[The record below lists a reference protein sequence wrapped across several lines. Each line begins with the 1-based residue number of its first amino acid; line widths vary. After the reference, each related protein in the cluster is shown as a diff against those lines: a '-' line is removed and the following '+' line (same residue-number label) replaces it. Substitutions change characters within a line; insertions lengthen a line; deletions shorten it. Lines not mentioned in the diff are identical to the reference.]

1 MNKIHVICQQ
11 PLQERYTTEWYMRM
25 IKIKDFN
32 VLGYGAAPKIDRSKS
47 YNYFANLEGS
57 IWYENDQL
65 NKLMRERHVENLLI
79 TDLDFPGLAIHA
91 VPLIKL
97 KFPKVKIFGIY
108 HAGSWCNGDIFS
120 NDIGKACQEFITI
133 NCLCDKIF
141 VSTKYHK
148 KKILSVIPAI
158 RPKNIAPTNVTR
170 FNKWVRN

>member
-120 NDIGKACQEFITI
+120 NDMFFYVFQPFCMATSETITNSHIFYKMNVFIKLG
-133 NCLCDKIF
+133 NF
-141 VSTKYHK
+141 
-148 KKILSVIPAI
+148 
-158 RPKNIAPTNVTR
+158 
-170 FNKWVRN
+170 